1 MASSSSSSSS
11 SSAEANLATAKTVL
25 SAVASVAATAML
37 ARSIAQDFLPH
48 EVQEYFFSGIRSFF
62 TRFSNQLTMV
72 IDEFDGLVGNQIY
85 ESAEVYLGSRVSPS
99 THRLKVSKPEK
110 EKSFTITMESN
121 EEIVD
126 FFKEVKFNWV
136 LVCRQV
142 ESKNFHNPRDL
153 NSTLRSQ
160 VRCFELSFH
169 KKHLDL
175 VLNSYLPHI
184 VEEAKSMKQGQKT
197 LKIFT
202 MDYDNLYCNLA
213 DAWTPTNLDHPAT
226 FETLALDSEIKNFI
240 LRDLDRFIK
249 RREYYRKVGK
259 AWKRGYLLYGPPGTG
274 KSSLI
279 AAMANYLN
287 FDIYDLELT
296 ELRCNSELRRL
307 LISMAN
313 RSILVVEDIDC
324 TIEFQDRMAESNAT
338 NGSRDKQVTL
348 SGLLNFIDGLW
359 SSCGDERIIIFTT
372 NHKEKLDPA
381 LLRPGRMDVHV
392 NMSYCTPTGFR
403 LLAANYLGIKDHT
416 LFEAIKKQIEITE
429 VTPAEVAEQL
439 IQSDEPDIALQG
451 LIEFLKVKKKE
462 NEEAEVKRKQEELEA
477 KEKEKE
483 TAAKEAETKKDE
495 KPDGDEKS
503 NKKVDNR

>member
-11 SSAEANLATAKTVL
+11 AESNLATAKTVL

-37 ARSIAQDFLPH
+37 ARSIVQDFLPH
-48 EVQEYFFSGIRSFF
+48 EVHDYFFSGIRSFF

-72 IDEFDGLVGNQIY
+72 IDEFDGLVSNQIY
-85 ESAEVYLGSRVSPS
+85 ESAEIYLGSKVSPS

-126 FFKEVKFNWV
+126 FFNGVKFNWV
-136 LVCRQV
+136 FVCRQV
-142 ESKNFHNPRDL
+142 ESKNFHNPRDM

-160 VRCFELSFH
+160 VRSFELSFH
-169 KKHLDL
+169 KKQMDL

-184 VEEAKSMKQGQKT
+184 VKEAKSMKQEKKT

-202 MDYDNLYCNLA
+202 MDYDSLYCNLA

-240 LRDLDRFIK
+240 FQDLDRFIK
-249 RREYYRKVGK
+249 RRDYYRKVGK

-324 TIEFQDRMAESNAT
+324 TIEFQDRMAESIQAH
-338 NGSRDKQVTL
+338 GSQQKQVTL

-392 NMSYCTPTGFR
+392 HMSYCTPAGFR
-403 LLAANYLGIKDHT
+403 LLAANYLGIKDHK
-416 LFEAIKKQIEITE
+416 LFEAIEKQIEITE
-429 VTPAEVAEQL
+429 VTPAEIAEQL
-439 IQSDEPDIALQG
+439 IQSDEPDTAMQG

-462 NEEAEVKRKQEELEA
+462 NEEAEVKRKQAEIEA

-483 TAAKEAETKKDE
+483 TAAKESETKKDE
-495 KPDGDEKS
+495 KANGDQTS
-503 NKKVDNR
+503 DKKVDN

>member
-11 SSAEANLATAKTVL
+11 AESNLATAKTVL

-37 ARSIAQDFLPH
+37 ARSIVQDFLPH
-48 EVQEYFFSGIRSFF
+48 EVQDYFFSGIRSFF

-72 IDEFDGLVGNQIY
+72 IDEFDGLVSNQIY
-85 ESAEVYLGSRVSPS
+85 ESAEIYLGSKVSPS
-99 THRLKVSKPEK
+99 THRLKISKPEK

-126 FFKEVKFNWV
+126 FFNGVKFNWV
-136 LVCRQV
+136 FVCRQV

-160 VRCFELSFH
+160 VRSFELSFH
-169 KKHLDL
+169 KKQMDL

-184 VEEAKSMKQGQKT
+184 VKEAKSMKQEKKT

-240 LRDLDRFIK
+240 FQDLDRFIK
-249 RREYYRKVGK
+249 RRDYYRKVGK

-324 TIEFQDRMAESNAT
+324 TIEFQDRMAESIQSH
-338 NGSRDKQVTL
+338 GSQQKQVTL

-392 NMSYCTPTGFR
+392 HMSYCTPAGFR
-403 LLAANYLGIKDHT
+403 LLAANYLGIKDHK
-416 LFEAIKKQIEITE
+416 LFEAIEKQIEITE
-429 VTPAEVAEQL
+429 VTPAEIAEQL
-439 IQSDEPDIALQG
+439 IQSDEPDTAMQG

-462 NEEAEVKRKQEELEA
+462 NEEAEVKRKQAEIEA

-483 TAAKEAETKKDE
+483 TAAKESETKKDE
-495 KPDGDEKS
+495 KANGDQTS
-503 NKKVDNR
+503 DKKVDN